1 MDYTPNSHRSKE
13 AQKAAP
19 TEKTEKKVQKVVA
32 GTVKTKKKNELTKI
46 ADIFLPE
53 DVADVKSYI
62 LMDVLIPAAK
72 KLIDDVVTGGIH
84 MWLYGSSGR
93 NRSNTSSSY
102 VSYRNY
108 SDNRD
113 TRPRASESRSGFNYD
128 DIILETRGDAE
139 MLLSQMDDMIE
150 RYDQVSVADMYDAVD
165 LSCPYTYNHYG
176 WTNLGTAT
184 TVRTRDGWTL
194 KLPRAVPL
202 K

>member
-13 AQKAAP
+13 TQKPVPA
-19 TEKTEKKVQKVVA
+19 EKKIQKVVS
-32 GTVKTKKKNELTKI
+32 GQVKTKKKSEFNKL

-53 DVADVKSYI
+53 DVSDVKSYI

-93 NRSNTSSSY
+93 GKSNSSSGVSY

-108 SDNRD
+108 SDSGSS
-113 TRPRASESRSGFNYD
+113 RPRASESRNRYSCD
-128 DIILETRGDAE
+128 DIVLESRGDAE
-139 MLLSQMDDMIE
+139 LVISQMDELME
-150 RYDQVSVADMYDAVD
+150 LYGQVSVADLYDLVGKTGD
-165 LSCPYTYNHYG
+165 YTDNRYG
-176 WTNLGTAT
+176 WVNIKNAEP
-184 TVRTRDGWTL
+184 VRVRDGWMI
-194 KLPRAVPL
+194 KMPRAIPI